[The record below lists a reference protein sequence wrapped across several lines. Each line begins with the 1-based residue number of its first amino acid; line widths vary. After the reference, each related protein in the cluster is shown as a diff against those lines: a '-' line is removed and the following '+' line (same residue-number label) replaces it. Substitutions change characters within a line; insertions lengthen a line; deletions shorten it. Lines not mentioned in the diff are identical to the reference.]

1 MAVTPRFDATRHPL
15 SLQNRSTP
23 GTPARR
29 LSNGPL
35 LSRACREAVRPRWLT
50 PFGREVRTTTLHL
63 LCNGRGPSRARGC
76 SSRPPLPPAPRRTLT
91 GSCTCSQSRLRPT
104 ADADD
109 NYAQDHHAG
118 AADRAATRRE
128 PHHLTVSG
136 PPSGCATPLAAVPLA
151 EREHLVQERS
161 RTRTLRA
168 AASSLRLARRLRST
182 WPLGRHQEE
191 EARAW
196 RGPLSQRADSHS
208 HCPLGSPSVHRSQ
221 EEATRPSHESA
232 QAGPKGRAASG
243 GALSLPSD
251 ACLPAAS
258 AVRWRARAAG
268 RKRAD
273 R

>member
-1 MAVTPRFDATRHPL
+1 M
-15 SLQNRSTP
+15 
-23 GTPARR
+23 
-29 LSNGPL
+29 
-35 LSRACREAVRPRWLT
+35 
-50 PFGREVRTTTLHL
+50 
-63 LCNGRGPSRARGC
+63 
-76 SSRPPLPPAPRRTLT
+76 T
-91 GSCTCSQSRLRPT
+91 GSCTCSQSRLRPA

-109 NYAQDHHAG
+109 YYAQYHHAG

-208 HCPLGSPSVHRSQ
+208 HTARWG
-221 EEATRPSHESA
+221 ARPSTARKRRRRGLATKVRRPVRKVEQRVAARSSCQAMPACPQHPRSDGAPVRRVGSEPTASQASA
-232 QAGPKGRAASG
+232 RRTLVRVSQKVL
-243 GALSLPSD
+243 ALSCS
-251 ACLPAAS
+251 C
-258 AVRWRARAAG
+258 
-268 RKRAD
+268 
-273 R
+273 